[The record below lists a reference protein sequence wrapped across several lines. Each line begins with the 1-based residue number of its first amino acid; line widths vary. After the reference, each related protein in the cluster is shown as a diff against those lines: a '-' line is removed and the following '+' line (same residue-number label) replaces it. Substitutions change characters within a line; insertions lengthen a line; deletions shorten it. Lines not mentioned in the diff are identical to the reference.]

1 MSKIFLFSHLI
12 IAVVLTACQP
22 TTTPPVAEPCG
33 SSTQGITLLPTSEPN
48 EDPDLTGENPQDY
61 VYAQDCDTAIDP
73 TKEPTESVVHMGQM
87 QNVTLDSHDAH
98 IESVAASA
106 HMTAVAWTQDGG
118 VYVGISRGQGG
129 FEIDRV
135 DDGSHPDLA
144 ISSADRLHLVY
155 EKQGALYYRTADGDA
170 HPADNEFTVFGI
182 LGTEPQIAVDLS
194 NWAHIVYKS
203 LGQPN
208 HIIHMGGDNWFS
220 VPLPAAND
228 FSLTSTGESLQLLL
242 TTDSEVQL
250 LNMFLTENPV
260 YQWTMRASWPLEGQ
274 LQGAAQIAYNK
285 PVDVVNYTDY
295 DGSEP
300 YWLAVSWVERFED
313 TVPPEQDTLIPTYEI
328 VNPLSPDQLGNPDQ
342 LAHGM
347 NATRWH
353 GNNHPYDAGLM
364 QTIPVNSDSLRVQA
378 QTRAIFSNGALAQ
391 LRMGID
397 PNGGV
402 DPFSSSVVWSSPVVN
417 PDAFTP
423 VAVEVPVSGTSV
435 TLFLRATQA
444 VLDEQALAIFDNVEI
459 TGGAGIIQNASF
471 ENGFNA
477 QGVVANVP
485 EGWTAFYDDTYTS
498 DIDSGAVPRDVYR
511 VYGAWSSDRGVSWS
525 GKETITENRELAAG
539 TTGALRPTVYPAIL
553 TSTEPDE
560 ITFFYVYASGDP
572 PADTTFLRYGRPY
585 LTRCEA
591 GTTDCTDMPG
601 EPLFAR
607 DQIRPTTNLIAVS
620 DHDSG
625 DGHVVLVWDTLQT
638 DYESKDVHMTLVSLT
653 D

>member
-1 MSKIFLFSHLI
+1 MSKIFLFSLLI
-12 IAVVLTACQP
+12 IVVAPTSCQP
-22 TTTPPVAEPCG
+22 ATTLPAAEPCG
-33 SSTQGITLLPTSEPN
+33 SSTQEIILLPTSEPN
-48 EDPDLTGENPQDY
+48 EDPDLTGENPRDY
-61 VYAQDCDTAIDP
+61 VYAQDCDTVIDP

-98 IESVAASA
+98 IESVVASA

-118 VYVGISRGQGG
+118 VYVGISRGQGS

-144 ISSADRLHLVY
+144 VSGANRLHLVY

-170 HPADNEFTVFGI
+170 HPADDEFTVFGI
-182 LGTEPQIAVDLS
+182 LGTEPQIEVDLS

-220 VPLPAAND
+220 VSLPAAND

-250 LNMFLTENPV
+250 HNMFLTENPV
-260 YQWTMRASWPLEGQ
+260 YQWTMRDSWPLEGQ
-274 LQGAAQIAYNK
+274 LQGPAHIAYNK
-285 PVDVVNYTDY
+285 PAGIVNYNDY

-313 TVPPEQDTLIPTYEI
+313 TALPEQDTLIPAYEI

-364 QTIPVNSDSLRVQA
+364 QTIPVNSDLLRVQA
-378 QTRAIFSNGALAQ
+378 QTRVIISEGGHAQ

-397 PNGGV
+397 PTGGV
-402 DPFSSSVVWSSPVVN
+402 DPFSSSVVWSSPVTN
-417 PDAFTP
+417 PEAFTT
-423 VAVEVPVSGTSV
+423 VSVEVSVSGSSA
-435 TLFLRATQA
+435 TLFLRATQD
-444 VLDEQALAIFDNVEI
+444 VLDEQALAIWDHVEI
-459 TGGAGIIQNASF
+459 TSGDGIIQNASF
-471 ENGFNA
+471 EGNFNA
-477 QGVVANVP
+477 QGVVANIP

-511 VYGAWSSDRGVSWS
+511 VYGAWSSDRGASWS
-525 GKETITENRELAAG
+525 GKEAITENRELAAG
-539 TTGALRPTVYPAIL
+539 ITGALRPAVYPAIL

-560 ITFFYVYASGDP
+560 ITFFYVYESGDP
-572 PADTTFLRYGRPY
+572 PSGTTFLRYGRPY

-591 GTTDCTDMPG
+591 GTTDCTDTPG

-638 DYESKDVHMTLVSLT
+638 DYESKDVYMTLVSLT